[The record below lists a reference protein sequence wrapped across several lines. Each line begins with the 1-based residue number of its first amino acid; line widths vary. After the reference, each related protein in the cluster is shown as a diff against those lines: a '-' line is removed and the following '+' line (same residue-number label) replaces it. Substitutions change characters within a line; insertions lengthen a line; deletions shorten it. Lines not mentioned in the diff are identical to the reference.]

1 MKDSIKLMFKFTVF
15 IILFANVSFAAKENK
30 NEIDKDGTYSLIS
43 LKDWFEWVS
52 DPTTKCEKY
61 DDKIK
66 AGKMQ
71 YFIIFNASGAKNL
84 NNDTKFNDTMI

>member
-1 MKDSIKLMFKFTVF
+1 MKDSIKLMFKFTVS

-30 NEIDKDGTYSLIS
+30 NDIDKDGPHPLIS

-61 DDKIK
+61 EDKVK
-66 AGKMQ
+66 PGKIQ
-71 YFIIFNASGAKNL
+71 CFIISNVLGTTNY
-84 NNDTKFNDTMI
+84 